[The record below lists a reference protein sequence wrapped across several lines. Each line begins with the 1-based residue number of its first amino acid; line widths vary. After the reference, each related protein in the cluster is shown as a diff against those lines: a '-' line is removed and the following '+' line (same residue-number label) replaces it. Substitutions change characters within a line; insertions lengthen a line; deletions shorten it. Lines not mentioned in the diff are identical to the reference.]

1 VSKLTE
7 KAEKINQKL
16 KQLGKPLGINGA
28 DAIKAK
34 RTIKNVVAIAII
46 GIIIG
51 LIGWLISPGGQAG
64 YYYGGG
70 SIRDFHLFFG
80 GFF

>member
-1 VSKLTE
+1 MTK

-16 KQLGKPLGINGA
+16 RQLGKPLGINEI

-34 RTIKNVVAIAII
+34 RTLKNVVSIAII
-46 GIIIG
+46 GVIFG

-70 SIRDFHLFFG
+70 GIRDFHLLFRGLF
-80 GFF
+80 